1 VTTLPAITALY
12 AGTLALIGVA
22 LAANTART
30 RGRFGVGLG
39 DGGKPELLQ
48 AIRMHGNFIENVPIA
63 LVVLLALELTGTAS
77 WLLHTMGA
85 ALVIGRILHAWG
97 LSRSAGESFGR
108 AAGTVLTWTMIAA
121 ASALALARGIG
132 L

>member
-1 VTTLPAITALY
+1 MTTLPAITALY
-12 AGTLALIGVA
+12 AGALALIGVA
-22 LAANTART
+22 LAANAART

-48 AIRMHGNFIENVPIA
+48 AIRMHGNFIENAPIA
-63 LVVLLALELTGTAS
+63 LVVLLVLELTGTAS

-85 ALVIGRILHAWG
+85 ALLIGRILHAWG
-97 LSRSAGESFGR
+97 LARSAGESFGR

-121 ASALALARGIG
+121 ASVLALARGLG

>member
-1 VTTLPAITALY
+1 MTTLPVITALY
-12 AGTLALIGVA
+12 AGVLALLGIA
-22 LAANTART
+22 LAVNTART

-48 AIRMHGNFIENVPIA
+48 AIRMHGNFIENAPLA
-63 LVVLLALELTGTAS
+63 LAVLLTLELTATAS
-77 WLLHTMGA
+77 WLLHALGG

-97 LSRSAGESFGR
+97 LSRSAGGSFGR
-108 AAGTVLTWTMIAA
+108 AAGTVLTWTMLGVAG
-121 ASALALARGIG
+121 ALALARGLG